1 MTTAYFCLHE
11 QIHQKFQFSRIMSL
25 KVTNLSKRYDDN
37 WVLRNV
43 SLDIEECEVFGIF
56 GATGAGKSTL
66 IRLISGSENC
76 DGGTIQFDSS
86 DITTLSCDE
95 RNFHFPK
102 LTNDS
107 FWKSLFNTEKKSQ
120 LADGEGQVLALEDA
134 LQKADSILLLDDS
147 FCYMDRL
154 LRLENYEKLHR
165 TVDEKKLI
173 VVIAGNDFNEM
184 MKLCERIAV
193 LHEGEIKQIGT
204 PREIYESPNSVAV
217 ARITGRNNLIEA
229 RRLTSSEAELPEFQT
244 VIGEHGLFTKR
255 IEKKIE
261 KIEKNLPAALNE
273 KVTLAIRPEHIS
285 ISFGASFPEDNLLKA
300 QIIDIKFHGATTLI
314 RLDSN
319 GLILEALV
327 LRLVGLNIGDECM
340 VGLPPDRILV
350 LTN

>member
-11 QIHQKFQFSRIMSL
+11 QIRLKFQFSKIMSL
-25 KVTNLSKRYDDN
+25 KVENLSKRYDNN

-43 SLDIEECEVFGIF
+43 SFEIGKCEVFGIF

-66 IRLISGSENC
+66 IRVISGSENC
-76 DGGTIQFDSS
+76 DGGSIRYDAS
-86 DITTLSCDE
+86 DITTLSCDD

-102 LTNDS
+102 LTNDT
-107 FWKSLFNTEKKSQ
+107 FWKSLFNTENKSQ
-120 LADGEGQVLALEDA
+120 LADGEGQVLALAEA
-134 LQKADSILLLDDS
+134 LQKADSVLLLDDS

-154 LRLENYEKLHR
+154 LRMENYEKLHR
-165 TVDEKKLI
+165 TVDEKKLV
-173 VVIAGNDFNEM
+173 VVIAGNNFNEM

-193 LHEGEIKQIGT
+193 LHEGEIRQIGT

-217 ARITGRNNLIEA
+217 ARLTGRNNLIEA
-229 RRLTSSEAELPEFQT
+229 RQLTSSEAGLPEFQT
-244 VIGEHGLFTKR
+244 LIGEHRLFTKR
-255 IEKKIE
+255 IENIE
-261 KIEKNLPAALNE
+261 NIEKNSSAAPNE

-300 QIIDIKFHGATTLI
+300 QITDIRFHGATTLI
-314 RLDSN
+314 RLNSN

-350 LTN
+350 LQD